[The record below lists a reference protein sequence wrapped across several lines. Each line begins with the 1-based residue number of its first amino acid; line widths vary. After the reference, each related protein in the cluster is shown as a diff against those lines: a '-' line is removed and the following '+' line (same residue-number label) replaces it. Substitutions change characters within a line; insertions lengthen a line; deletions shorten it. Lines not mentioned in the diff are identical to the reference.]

1 MVSSGEDWVRDSS
14 DGRLKLKK
22 KKKVLNHG
30 DYQGDVIDRGSH
42 TNYLLPSCKYPQK
55 KNNLGNFRARNS
67 SRWLD
72 RKSWVA
78 AGDFVG
84 LLTLVAV
91 SEELASDLSPP
102 VIHYI
107 DKLPRGDGIYTHN
120 P

>member
-55 KNNLGNFRARNS
+55 KTIWEISVLEIAQDGLTESLG
-67 SRWLD
+67 WPP
-72 RKSWVA
+72 
-78 AGDFVG
+78 G
-84 LLTLVAV
+84 TL
-91 SEELASDLSPP
+91 
-102 VIHYI
+102 
-107 DKLPRGDGIYTHN
+107 
-120 P
+120 